1 MSEIIAISDGLF
13 SLIIV
18 AGEDA
23 EAWTNQRPGL
33 AESSQSEDSTGDQA
47 AWVAAASISQENLKQ
62 ILARSSSLK
71 CEKSLN
77 IRLFEIV
84 LINVCV
90 RGGL

>member
-23 EAWTNQRPGL
+23 EARTNQRPGR
-33 AESSQSEDSTGDQA
+33 AEFSQSEDSIGDQA

-62 ILARSSSLK
+62 ILARSSS
-71 CEKSLN
+71 
-77 IRLFEIV
+77 
-84 LINVCV
+84 
-90 RGGL
+90 